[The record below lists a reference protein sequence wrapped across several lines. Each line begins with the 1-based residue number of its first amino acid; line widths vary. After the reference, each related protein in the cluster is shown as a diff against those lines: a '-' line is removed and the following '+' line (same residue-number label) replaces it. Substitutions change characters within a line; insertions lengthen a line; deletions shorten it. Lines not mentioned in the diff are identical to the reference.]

1 MIKLLLI
8 TSTQI
13 QGMIPIGIFN
23 KESKKIYFI
32 NNIDN
37 RYVKLSFLKIKF

>member
-1 MIKLLLI
+1 LLI

-13 QGMIPIGIFN
+13 QGMIP

-37 RYVKLSFLKIKF
+37 RYEKLIFLKIKF